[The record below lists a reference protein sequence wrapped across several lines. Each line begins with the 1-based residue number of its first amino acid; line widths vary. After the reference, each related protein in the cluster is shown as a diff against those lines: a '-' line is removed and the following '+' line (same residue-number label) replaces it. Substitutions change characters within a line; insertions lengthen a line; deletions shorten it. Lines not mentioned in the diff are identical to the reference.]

1 MPYANSGS
9 GGRGK
14 PYWSPLKPAP
24 KRSSLAGF
32 ILKCIVVVA
41 LGIVG
46 GIGINLILSAHSA
59 MLLPK

>member
-9 GGRGK
+9 SGRGK
-14 PYWSPLKPAP
+14 PYWTPLKPAP

-32 ILKCIVVVA
+32 VLKRIAIVA
-41 LGIVG
+41 LGTVG

-59 MLLPK
+59 MLLLK